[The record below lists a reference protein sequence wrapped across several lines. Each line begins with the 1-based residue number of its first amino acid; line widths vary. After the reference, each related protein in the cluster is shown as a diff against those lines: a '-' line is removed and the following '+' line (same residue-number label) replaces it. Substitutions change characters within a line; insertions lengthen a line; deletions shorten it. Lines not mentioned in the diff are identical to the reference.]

1 MEYKKPEIVLM
12 GDALEVIEASMD
24 KNLRPVDSI
33 TQSDLT
39 AAPAYEADE

>member
-1 MEYKKPEIVLM
+1 MEYTKPEIIPM
-12 GDALEVIEASMD
+12 GNALKVIESSMD